1 MKKKRAQE
9 ILCSFVNKSDLWKI
23 NIISKWNDII
33 GETLSLNV
41 KLLGINN
48 GKVTIVVKN
57 PCLSQEVM
65 MQRNKLMKKIND
77 MLTKPMITEIVIIVR
92 R

>member
-23 NIISKWNDII
+23 NIISRWREII
-33 GETLSLNV
+33 GETLSVNV

-48 GKVTIVVKN
+48 GKMTIVAKN
-57 PCLSQEVM
+57 PCLSQELM
-65 MQRNKLMKKIND
+65 MQRNQLMKKVND
-77 MLTKPMITEIVIIVR
+77 MLSKPMITEIIIIVR